1 MSSVLGVVNAVIL
14 GVAAVLMSPGVR
26 ADVIQMTDGRR
37 FEGEILGEDVEAV
50 TIDTKLTPTTWRRSR
65 LIRS

>member
-37 FEGEILGEDVEAV
+37 FA
-50 TIDTKLTPTTWRRSR
+50 WRRSR